1 MTSVGSDSKSLA
13 FERFFERFR
22 GRLGK
27 RAPTFAFA
35 LEHIAARG
43 PVNIVETGC
52 LRTPGNWAGDGCSSA
67 LFASFIGNFG
77 GTLTSIDIDPAAC
90 AECRRQTERYSVDNH
105 VIEGDSIIAL
115 AEIASSGRKIG
126 LLYLDSYDF
135 DASSPRGSQ
144 MHSLAEAQAAQDAVV
159 DDGIILI
166 DDVGLTHRGKGG
178 MSIPWL
184 ESVGWEQVAEG
195 YQVVLMRKG

>member
-1 MTSVGSDSKSLA
+1 MTVDHLNKPHT
-13 FERFFERFR
+13 FEDFFSQFR

-27 RAPTFAFA
+27 RAVTFAFA
-35 LEHIAARG
+35 LEHISSRG

-52 LRTPGNWAGDGCSSA
+52 LRMPGNWSGDGCSSA
-67 LFASFIGNFG
+67 LFASFIQAFG

-90 AECRRQTERYSVDNH
+90 AECRRQTERYSVDNE

-115 AEIASSGRKIG
+115 TEIASSGGKID

-135 DASSPRGSQ
+135 DASSPQGSQ
-144 MHSLAEAQAAQDAVV
+144 GHSLAEAQAAQDAVV
-159 DDGIILI
+159 DDGVILI

-184 ESVGWEQVAEG
+184 ESVGWEQVVRG
-195 YQVVLMRKG
+195 YQVALMRKT